1 MKETIGHRQGREER
15 TAGEGAGLGSSLLC
29 GKKGSGDLRKTAARV
44 TDEGGQEGQC
54 VLMQKQVGVRCC
66 VGKRDR
72 ESQDEGL
79 ELSGLG
85 LKKLC
90 YEIGVTSSGTIS

>member
-1 MKETIGHRQGREER
+1 M
-15 TAGEGAGLGSSLLC
+15 
-29 GKKGSGDLRKTAARV
+29 
-44 TDEGGQEGQC
+44 
-54 VLMQKQVGVRCC
+54 LMQKQVGVRCC

-90 YEIGVTSSGTIS
+90 YEMGELRVGPSLEGELMDRVAGARGDQRALRSLGSGITWAIGLRVPGKE

>member
-1 MKETIGHRQGREER
+1 MGRRAQETYVK
-15 TAGEGAGLGSSLLC
+15 LLP
-29 GKKGSGDLRKTAARV
+29 GV

-66 VGKRDR
+66 VGKKDR

-90 YEIGVTSSGTIS
+90 YEIGGTSSGTIS